1 MTSITDIEVRT
12 VPPELVLGAIA
23 KRSYAVVATVSEA
36 GHPHAAGIVYAAV
49 GSTLYVST
57 DRSSRKGRNLAAHG
71 RVGVTIPVRR
81 VPVGGP
87 PSAIQFQGA
96 AEVLATDDPEVLRLV
111 ETGELKGITSHGEL
125 DRPDGCVVRITPDR
139 TVHTYGLGMSLG
151 QLIRHPLD
159 GAGRT
164 DLSAQSERRSAE
176 GSVCH

>member
-1 MTSITDIEVRT
+1 MISNTDPEVRT
-12 VPPELVLGAIA
+12 VPPELVLEAIA
-23 KRSYAVVATVSEA
+23 KRSYAVVASVSEA
-36 GHPHAAGIVYAAV
+36 GHPHAAGVLYSSA

-87 PSAIQFQGA
+87 PSAIQFQGS

-111 ETGELKGITSHGEL
+111 ETSQLKGITSHGEL
-125 DRPDGCVVRITPDR
+125 DRPDGCIVRITPDR
-139 TVHTYGLGMSLG
+139 TVHTYGIGMSLW

-159 GAGRT
+159 AAGRT
-164 DLSAQSERRSAE
+164 DLAASSGRPQP
-176 GSVCH
+176 H